1 MTVIDVHA
9 HVFPRLGR
17 AEGRTLADRDEPWL
31 RVHGDGTGMMMSGDR
46 EYRPVEEGLWDPAR
60 RVADMDAAGVDVQ
73 AVSSTPLMF
82 GYAAEPSRA
91 ADWCDLVNDRI
102 LAYCADAPD
111 RLLPLCQVPLQDPA
125 LACEVATRAAAAGHR
140 GVHIGNHVGDRNL
153 DDPGITEF
161 LAHCARIGLPVLAH
175 PWDMLGADR
184 MQGHMLPWLSGM
196 PAETQLSILAL
207 MLSGAF
213 ERIPE
218 SLRLCFCHGGG
229 SFAFTLGRA
238 DNAWHRRDIVRADSP
253 RPPSEYTDR
262 FFVDSA
268 VFDPRA
274 LRLLVEVMGAER
286 VMLGT
291 DYPFPLG
298 EQDPGATIRE
308 CPGLDDADRAKLLG
322 GNARA
327 FFATAAP
334 AEAAVPA
341 PSAEAVEVGSTD
353 VGSTDVTG
361 TAVTGSAS

>member
-9 HVFPRLGR
+9 HVFPELTRD
-17 AEGRTLADRDEPWL
+17 EGRVLADEGQPWL
-31 RVHGDGTGMMMSGDR
+31 RLDGGGAGMMMSGDE
-46 EYRPVEEGLWDPAR
+46 EYRPVGAALWDPAR

-102 LAYCADAPD
+102 LAFCAHAPD
-111 RLLPLCQVPLQDPA
+111 RLLPLCQVPLQDPE
-125 LACEVATRAAAAGHR
+125 LACRVAARAKAAGHR

-153 DDPGITEF
+153 DDDGITAF
-161 LAHCARIGLPVLAH
+161 LAHCAELGLPVLAH

-184 MQGHMLPWLSGM
+184 MRGHMLPWLSGM
-196 PAETQLSILAL
+196 PAETQLSILGL

-213 ERIPE
+213 ERIPA
-218 SLRLCFCHGGG
+218 SLRMCFCHGGG
-229 SFAFTLGRA
+229 SFAFLLGRA

-253 RPPSEYTDR
+253 RPPSEYLDR
-262 FFVDSA
+262 FHVDSA

-274 LRLLVEVMGAER
+274 LRLLVDVMGPGH

-298 EQDPGATIRE
+298 ELEPGATIRA
-308 CPGLDDADRAKLLG
+308 CPGLDDADRARLLG
-322 GNARA
+322 GNAA
-327 FFATAAP
+327 EFFALAEAPEPAP
-334 AEAAVPA
+334 APA
-341 PSAEAVEVGSTD
+341 L
-353 VGSTDVTG
+353 VTTEG
-361 TAVTGSAS
+361 MTQ

>member
-17 AEGRTLADRDEPWL
+17 ADGRVLADEGEPWL
-31 RVHGDGTGMMMSGDR
+31 RVHGDGTGMMMSGDS

-60 RVADMDAAGVDVQ
+60 RLADMDAAGVDVQ

-82 GYAAEPSRA
+82 GYGADPARA

-102 LAYCADAPD
+102 LEYCAADPA
-111 RLLPLCQVPLQDPA
+111 RLLPLCQVPLQDA
-125 LACEVATRAAAAGHR
+125 ELARRVAARAAAAGHR
-140 GVHIGNHVGDRNL
+140 GVHIGNHVGDRNM
-153 DDPGITEF
+153 DDPGIVEF
-161 LAHCARIGLPVLAH
+161 LAHCADLGLPVLAH

-184 MQGHMLPWLSGM
+184 MRGHMLPWLSGM
-196 PAETQLSILAL
+196 PAETQLSILGL

-218 SLRLCFCHGGG
+218 TLRLCFCHGGG
-229 SFAFTLGRA
+229 SFAFLLGRA
-238 DNAWHRRDIVRADSP
+238 DNAWRRRDIVRADSP

-262 FFVDSA
+262 FHVDSA

-274 LRLLVEVMGAER
+274 LRLLVDVMGTDR

-298 EQDPGATIRE
+298 EQDPGATIRA
-308 CPGLDDADRAKLLG
+308 CPGLDDADRARLLG
-322 GNARA
+322 GNAA
-327 FFATAAP
+327 DFFAPAAAAAL
-334 AEAAVPA
+334 AEEGAA
-341 PSAEAVEVGSTD
+341 
-353 VGSTDVTG
+353 
-361 TAVTGSAS
+361 

>member
-1 MTVIDVHA
+1 MPAAGPGPVVDVHS
-9 HVFPRLGR
+9 HVFPRFTR
-17 AEGRTLADRDEPWL
+17 AEGRVLAGAGEPWL
-31 RVHGDGTGMMMSGDR
+31 RVGAGGAGMMMSGDE

-60 RVADMDAAGVDVQ
+60 RLADMDAAGVGVQ

-82 GYAAEPSRA
+82 GYAAEPVRA
-91 ADWCDLVNDRI
+91 ADWCDLVNERI
-102 LAYCADAPD
+102 LAFCADVPD

-153 DDPGITEF
+153 DDPGITGF
-161 LAHCARIGLPVLAH
+161 LAHCADLGLPVLAH

-184 MQGHMLPWLSGM
+184 MRGHMLPWLSGM
-196 PAETQLSILAL
+196 PAETQLSILGL

-213 ERIPE
+213 ERLPE

-229 SFAFTLGRA
+229 SFAFLLGRA
-238 DNAWHRRDIVRADSP
+238 DNAWRNRDIVRADSP
-253 RPPSEYTDR
+253 RPPSQYTDR

-274 LRLLVEVMGAER
+274 LRLLVDVMGSDR

-298 EQDPGATIRE
+298 EKEPGETIRA
-308 CPGLDDADRAKLLG
+308 CPGLDDAERAQMLG
-322 GNARA
+322 GNAQA
-327 FFATAAP
+327 FF
-334 AEAAVPA
+334 AAVPA
-341 PSAEAVEVGSTD
+341 GLVASEGSMQ
-353 VGSTDVTG
+353 
-361 TAVTGSAS
+361 

>member
-9 HVFPRLGR
+9 HVFPELTRD
-17 AEGRTLADRDEPWL
+17 EGCVLADEGQPWL
-31 RVHGDGTGMMMSGDR
+31 RLDGGGTGMMMSGDE
-46 EYRPVEEGLWDPAR
+46 EYRPVGAALWDPAR

-102 LAYCADAPD
+102 LAFCAHAPD
-111 RLLPLCQVPLQDPA
+111 RLLPLCQVPLQDPE
-125 LACEVATRAAAAGHR
+125 LACRVATRAKAAGHR

-153 DDPGITEF
+153 DDDGITAF
-161 LAHCARIGLPVLAH
+161 LAHCAELGLPVLAH

-184 MQGHMLPWLSGM
+184 MRGHMLPWLSGM
-196 PAETQLSILAL
+196 PAETQLSILGL

-213 ERIPE
+213 ERIPA
-218 SLRLCFCHGGG
+218 SLRMCFCHGGG
-229 SFAFTLGRA
+229 SFAFLLGRA

-253 RPPSEYTDR
+253 RPPSEYLDR
-262 FFVDSA
+262 FHVDSA

-274 LRLLVEVMGAER
+274 LRLLVDVMGPGH

-298 EQDPGATIRE
+298 ELEPGATIRA
-308 CPGLDDADRAKLLG
+308 CPGLDDADRARLLG
-322 GNARA
+322 GNAA
-327 FFATAAP
+327 EFFALAEAPEPAP
-334 AEAAVPA
+334 APA
-341 PSAEAVEVGSTD
+341 L
-353 VGSTDVTG
+353 VTTEG
-361 TAVTGSAS
+361 MTQ

>member
-1 MTVIDVHA
+1 VTVIDVHA

-17 AEGRTLADRDEPWL
+17 AEGRVLIDGGEPWL

-60 RVADMDAAGVDVQ
+60 RIADMDAAGVDVQ

-102 LAYCADAPD
+102 LAFCADAPD

-153 DDPGITEF
+153 DDPGIVEF

-229 SFAFTLGRA
+229 SLAFTLGRA

-262 FFVDSA
+262 FYVDSA

-274 LRLLVEVMGAER
+274 LRLLVEVMSADR

-298 EQDPGATIRE
+298 EKEPGATIRA
-308 CPGLDDADRAKLLG
+308 CPGLDDAGRAKLLG
-322 GNARA
+322 GNAEA
-327 FFATAAP
+327 FFAPTADAVP
-334 AEAAVPA
+334 AAEAAVDTA
-341 PSAEAVEVGSTD
+341 AEAAVD
-353 VGSTDVTG
+353 
-361 TAVTGSAS
+361 TAVAGSAS